1 MPREAVAGA
10 IDAGMLPQID
20 VRPGEAVAIAT
31 GGMVSRGADAIVMV
45 EHADARDEQLIV
57 RKAVT
62 PGFGIA
68 FAGTDIATGETVLR
82 IGTLLTSRETGVLAA
97 IGEHRVSVWRQPR
110 VAIISTGNELIAPG
124 ETMRPPHVFDSNAQ
138 ILADS
143 VRELGGMPHVC
154 GIVRDDIEALRQKL
168 HAALAESDV
177 VLLSGGTSKGAG

>member
-1 MPREAVAGA
+1 MSQ
-10 IDAGMLPQID
+10 D
-20 VRPGEAVAIAT
+20 
-31 GGMVSRGADAIVMV
+31 
-45 EHADARDEQLIV
+45 DELVI

-97 IGEHRVSVWRQPR
+97 IGEQRVAVWRQPR

-143 VRELGGMPHVC
+143 VRELGGVPRHV
-154 GIVRDDIEALRQKL
+154 GHRAR
-168 HAALAESDV
+168 
-177 VLLSGGTSKGAG
+177 